1 MRLLFGYR
9 RRMQAAL
16 SLLLSLTFSL
26 VACRGGSFSGGKN
39 YLAQPEPSESKIC
52 GTVNLLA
59 TAFPAYD
66 LAYSLLFSRLDA
78 AGNLQ
83 KGQNP
88 PLPLYF
94 NLQLLGS
101 GGDLHSYEPSLQDV
115 NQMKRADLI
124 ISIGLSA
131 DYSLRRLKTELQ
143 NEDAGKFWQ
152 LTQHVD
158 LLPLTGNVSGQP
170 ASKDEAEQLY
180 DEHVW
185 LSCKNQVKLLTALS
199 RRLQSLVEAK
209 FPAYAEDFHKF
220 INKQLQERLQLWRN
234 LDADYQRIIER
245 APLKTLIFAD
255 RFPLRYFCHD
265 YQLKHYAAFNNC
277 ALSQDPSMKT
287 LLNLQNKV
295 KETGSRIIFYTEY
308 ARPKL
313 AAVVAAD
320 SYSITARQAAALLH
334 SQCRIDARFC
344 PEYRAID
351 PSVAAADCP
360 CNGPQEKAEPSRIKD
375 AATDDR
381 PINYIALWRSGHKVS
396 LKELQAGISMYDL
409 LRENLSLVQ
418 LACNRLYDSVQ
429 LNLQPEARTS
439 GNEGE

>member
-131 DYSLRRLKTELQ
+131 DYSLRRLKTC
-143 NEDAGKFWQ
+143 
-152 LTQHVD
+152 
-158 LLPLTGNVSGQP
+158 LL
-170 ASKDEAEQLY
+170 
-180 DEHVW
+180 
-185 LSCKNQVKLLTALS
+185 
-199 RRLQSLVEAK
+199 
-209 FPAYAEDFHKF
+209 
-220 INKQLQERLQLWRN
+220 
-234 LDADYQRIIER
+234 
-245 APLKTLIFAD
+245 
-255 RFPLRYFCHD
+255 
-265 YQLKHYAAFNNC
+265 
-277 ALSQDPSMKT
+277 
-287 LLNLQNKV
+287 
-295 KETGSRIIFYTEY
+295 YTSD
-308 ARPKL
+308 
-313 AAVVAAD
+313 AAD
-320 SYSITARQAAALLH
+320 
-334 SQCRIDARFC
+334 
-344 PEYRAID
+344 E
-351 PSVAAADCP
+351 
-360 CNGPQEKAEPSRIKD
+360 
-375 AATDDR
+375 
-381 PINYIALWRSGHKVS
+381 
-396 LKELQAGISMYDL
+396 
-409 LRENLSLVQ
+409 
-418 LACNRLYDSVQ
+418 
-429 LNLQPEARTS
+429 
-439 GNEGE
+439 